1 MLDLL
6 GTVAI
11 LSVSV
16 SVNAPFDLHVRQRCQ
31 IKLLPVNYS
40 ESLN

>member
-1 MLDLL
+1 MLL

-16 SVNAPFDLHVRQRCQ
+16 SVSVSDSRLISFAICYIERIDG
-31 IKLLPVNYS
+31 KT
-40 ESLN
+40 